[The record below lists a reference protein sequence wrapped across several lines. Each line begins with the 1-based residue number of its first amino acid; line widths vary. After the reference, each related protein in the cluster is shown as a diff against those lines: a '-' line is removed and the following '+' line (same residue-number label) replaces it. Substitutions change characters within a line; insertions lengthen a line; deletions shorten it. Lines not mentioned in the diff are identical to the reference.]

1 VTWRILADAVLVL
14 HFAFIAFALFGGLL
28 VWRWPRLAW
37 LHLPAAAWA
46 AGIAFFGGICPLTP
60 LENSLR
66 AAGGEAGYEG
76 GFIEHNLEALIY
88 PGWLTREIQVGLGAI
103 VLSVN
108 AACYWRV
115 LHRKRGR
122 SPFPKR

>member
-1 VTWRILADAVLVL
+1 MTFRILADAVLVL
-14 HFAFIAFALFGGLL
+14 HFGFIAFALLGGLL

-46 AGIAFFGGICPLTP
+46 AGIAFLGGICPLTP
-60 LENSLR
+60 LENRLR

-76 GFIEHNLEALIY
+76 GFIEHVVEGIVY

-103 VLSVN
+103 VLAVN
-108 AACYWRV
+108 IACYWRV
-115 LHRKRGR
+115 LR
-122 SPFPKR
+122 SKKGTDPFF

>member
-1 VTWRILADAVLVL
+1 MTWRILADAVLVL
-14 HFAFIAFALFGGLL
+14 HFAFIAFALLGGLL

-60 LENSLR
+60 LENRLR
-66 AAGGEAGYEG
+66 AAGGEMGYGG
-76 GFIEHNLEALIY
+76 GFIESQLEALIY

-103 VLSVN
+103 VLAIN
-108 AACYWRV
+108 LFAYAR
-115 LHRKRGR
+115 LLK
-122 SPFPKR
+122 K